1 MSLSDKF
8 LFSFVSWS
16 MKLRQFDV
24 QLFSPKLLS
33 LLLLQC
39 FVEKC
44 NVKAVYP
51 HLLKSQGCS
60 DLSQGIFMCRHQVVL
75 QPQLCSSVA
84 MCYAPPNKHFKIT
97 WKCFHIQSPTESIA
111 DKLSFFLILRPTP
124 LRQKITVTVCCS
136 LPCQGGDVNQNSIAF
151 FSVGT
156 ALICLSL

>member
-84 MCYAPPNKHFKIT
+84 MCYAPPNKHFKMT
-97 WKCFHIQSPTESIA
+97 WKWFHIQSPTESIA
-111 DKLSFFLILRPTP
+111 D
-124 LRQKITVTVCCS
+124 
-136 LPCQGGDVNQNSIAF
+136 
-151 FSVGT
+151 
-156 ALICLSL
+156 